1 MALDRVSA
9 RRTRLTRDREQ
20 QGPRHGRV
28 FLEGE
33 AEPYTGVPGVMKRDH
48 MDRVLRAPKAGLV
61 RPVRAIGDIV
71 KKGT

>member
-1 MALDRVSA
+1 
-9 RRTRLTRDREQ
+9 
-20 QGPRHGRV
+20 
-28 FLEGE
+28 
-33 AEPYTGVPGVMKRDH
+33 MKRDH